1 MRLHQIGRRNSV
13 LAMALLFGAATGTA
27 SAGERAN
34 RAIDECIEH
43 ASEQYQIDRSDARFW
58 QMSQAGRYMRVWLK
72 LRSGDERIKTLC
84 KVHKTKSGE
93 EITLKQLD

>member
-13 LAMALLFGAATGTA
+13 LAVALLVGSATNTA

-34 RAIDECIEH
+34 QAIDECIEQ

-72 LRSGDERIKTLC
+72 LRAGDERIKTLC
-84 KVHKTKSGE
+84 KVHKSKRGE
-93 EITLKQLD
+93 EVTLKRLD

>member
-13 LAMALLFGAATGTA
+13 LAVALLVGSATSTA

-34 RAIDECIEH
+34 QAIDECIEQ

-58 QMSQAGRYMRVWLK
+58 QMSQAGRYLRVWLK
-72 LRSGDERIKTLC
+72 LRTGDERIKTLC
-84 KVHKTKSGE
+84 KVHKTKRGE
-93 EITLKQLD
+93 EVTLKQLD

>member
-1 MRLHQIGRRNSV
+1 MKLHQIGRRNSV
-13 LAMALLFGAATGTA
+13 LAVALLVGAASNA
-27 SAGERAN
+27 ANAGERAN

-43 ASEQYQIDRSDARFW
+43 ATEQYQIDRSDARFW

-72 LRSGDERIKTLC
+72 LRTGDERIKALC

-93 EITLKQLD
+93 ELTLKQLD